1 MMAEK
6 ELNDAS
12 RGDGSCIA
20 TEWEMHHEGRKFS
33 SRWKKIDLA
42 RQEKRAFKSRK
53 TMSFGA
59 ENYGL
64 VFLT

>member
-6 ELNDAS
+6 GLNDAS
-12 RGDGSCIA
+12 RGDESCIA

-42 RQEKRAFKSRK
+42 RQKKGALRAEKP
-53 TMSFGA
+53 
-59 ENYGL
+59 
-64 VFLT
+64 